1 MPSEIGSVTSRDGIT
16 LRTRAWAPS
25 APPWAGMLLV
35 HGLGEHS
42 GRYERTGSILAAAGI
57 HVHGWDHRGF
67 GASGGTPC
75 HIERWESLL
84 DDVDEALERLR
95 AAAGDRPVVMLGH
108 SMGGLI
114 ALDQATSGRPTSDLL
129 ILSAPSLA
137 DSLAPWKHRAAP
149 WLDPLLPRL
158 RLPSGIRPQDVSC
171 DPAQA
176 AADAADPLIRQAGTV
191 HLARIGFD
199 AQRRVSE
206 RLATLE
212 RMPMPTLVIHGS
224 DGPRRAG
231 HLDRSAGTARWGDP
245 AGAPGPAPRE
255 PQRAGRAGRSSP
267 TWSPGWGTGWRPG
280 RLRPP
285 GAPGQRITRGD
296 CARRTLRRA
305 GVESKDNRIPP
316 PGSATTR

>member
-16 LRTRAWAPS
+16 LRTRAWTPS

-57 HVHGWDHRGF
+57 LVHGWDHRGF

-75 HIERWESLL
+75 HVERWESLL

-95 AAAGDRPVVMLGH
+95 AAVGDRPVVMLGH

-129 ILSAPSLA
+129 VLSAPGLA

-199 AQRRVSE
+199 AQRRVSA

-224 DGPRRAG
+224 ADPVVPVASTEALGRLDGVTRRVLPG
-231 HLDRSAGTARWGDP
+231 LRHESLNEP
-245 AGAPGPAPRE
+245 EGPAIVADLVAWVADRVA
-255 PQRAGRAGRSSP
+255 RRSSP
-267 TWSPGWGTGWRPG
+267 AHAAAATGP
-280 RLRPP
+280 
-285 GAPGQRITRGD
+285 
-296 CARRTLRRA
+296 RTEAVL
-305 GVESKDNRIPP
+305 VQS
-316 PGSATTR
+316 SAEPV